1 MNGDRLK
8 LHKENSFSRLC
19 GRTPYHGSE
28 KKRNYRASS
37 HFCHFD
43 GGGSENAP
51 RVE

>member
-8 LHKENSFSRLC
+8 LHKEKLILTALWAYALSRF
-19 GRTPYHGSE
+19 R